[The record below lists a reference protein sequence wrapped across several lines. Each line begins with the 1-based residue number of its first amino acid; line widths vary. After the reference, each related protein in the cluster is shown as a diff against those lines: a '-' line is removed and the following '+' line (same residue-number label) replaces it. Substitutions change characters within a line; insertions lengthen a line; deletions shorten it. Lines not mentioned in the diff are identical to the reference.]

1 MLQFAGHKGPVRCLA
16 FSPDGG
22 LLAAG
27 GDDAA
32 VRVWDTGT
40 ARVVRTFPRH
50 GGSVTAV
57 AFHPV
62 EAVLASGGP
71 VAETN
76 TLRFWNL
83 EDDADHESLQGRF
96 WDMVADLTRQTFE
109 FGRADDPLILVR
121 YLDDGETMLTA
132 TRFSRSDPFGQ
143 MWAQARCHDAVE
155 AADGATTWTA
165 RPTWLDKRAAVSA
178 VAVSGSGEVVAVGS
192 KQYVRVGRLDADRV
206 PPGYAAKG
214 AVTALALDYD
224 GTRLAGSFGDR
235 VTVWDMAG
243 AEVREYAGH
252 TAAVTAVAFRPD
264 GQAVASAGDD
274 GAVIVWSPDS
284 GAVLARYE
292 WGLGSVHA
300 VAFSPDG
307 STLGVAG
314 HAGLIVF
321 DCD

>member
-16 FSPDGG
+16 FSADGS
-22 LLAAG
+22 LLASG

-32 VRVWDTGT
+32 VRVWETGT

-50 GGSVTAV
+50 GGPVTAV
-57 AFHPV
+57 TFHPDGSV
-62 EAVLASGGP
+62 VASGGP
-71 VAETN
+71 DAETN

-83 EDDADHESLQGRF
+83 ADEADHESLQGRF
-96 WDMVADLTRQTFE
+96 WDLVADLTRQTFTI
-109 FGRADDPLILVR
+109 GHASSPLTTVR
-121 YLDDGETMLTA
+121 YVGNGREMVIA
-132 TRFSRSDPFGQ
+132 TRQVNCYS
-143 MWAQARCHDAVE
+143 AEE
-155 AADGATTWTA
+155 AADGGTTWMDS
-165 RPTWLDKRAAVSA
+165 PTWLDKRGAVSA
-178 VAVSGSGEVVAVGS
+178 VAVSGNGEVVAVAS
-192 KQYVRVGRLDADRV
+192 KQYVRVGRLDVGWV
-206 PPGYAAKG
+206 PPAYAAKE

-235 VTVWDMAG
+235 VTVWDTAG
-243 AEVREYAGH
+243 AEVRAYPGH

-292 WGLGSVHA
+292 WGLGPVHA